1 MANSAFNNPYC
12 RYVAAS
18 LTIFK
23 SMRGIQAAS
32 VGGLFRFIEP
42 LSQCPLMALSGQSR
56 RTRICPLSEHS
67 GQMWILPR
75 EGLSANDPKRTK
87 ASSAYQLYS
96 AGCAAFPR
104 LTAPGSPDARAAK
117 KVMTAHANEQ
127 AARKYRPAWKLPVE
141 SLIQPTMKGPT

>member
-1 MANSAFNNPYC
+1 VPDTEL
-12 RYVAAS
+12 RE
-18 LTIFK
+18 LTTFHHLRAERI
-23 SMRGIQAAS
+23 A
-32 VGGLFRFIEP
+32 
-42 LSQCPLMALSGQSR
+42 
-56 RTRICPLSEHS
+56 TICPLLDKS
-67 GQMWILPR
+67 GQTRILACD
-75 EGLSANDPKRTK
+75 GLSAFDPKRTK

-104 LTAPGSPDARAAK
+104 LTATGSPDARAAK